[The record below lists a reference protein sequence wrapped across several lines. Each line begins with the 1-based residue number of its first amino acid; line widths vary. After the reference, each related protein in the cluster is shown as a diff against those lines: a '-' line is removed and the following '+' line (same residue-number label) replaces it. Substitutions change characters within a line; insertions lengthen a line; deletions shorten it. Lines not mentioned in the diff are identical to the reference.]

1 MRYLGGHLGI
11 AVSAL
16 LDGQLDPPSAER
28 AWAHVQ
34 ACETCRRQ
42 VEREGWVK
50 TQLASMTDDAAP
62 PPEQLLGSLY
72 GLGSV
77 AGAAPGAARPGPS
90 GPSGAD
96 AWAAVGEI
104 ERRGRVRRRTGLAVA
119 GAGSVSVAVLGLA
132 TLTGSTLGIGGGPA
146 NPPSS
151 ALTRAPATGIPA
163 VVAPVARVHGR
174 LPSADTREV
183 RATPSPVQGA
193 DGLRP

>member
-11 AVSAL
+11 FVSAL
-16 LDGQLDPPSAER
+16 LDGQLDASSADR
-28 AWAHVQ
+28 AWAHVH
-34 ACETCRRQ
+34 ACDTCRRQ
-42 VEREGWVK
+42 VEHEGWVK
-50 TQLASMTDDAAP
+50 TRLASMTDHDDAP

-72 GLGSV
+72 GLGS
-77 AGAAPGAARPGPS
+77 ATGASRVSGPA
-90 GPSGAD
+90 GPSGAA

-132 TLTGSTLGIGGGPA
+132 TLTGSTLGIGGATP
-146 NPPSS
+146 NPPTS

-163 VVAPVARVHGR
+163 VVAPVARVQGR
-174 LPSADTREV
+174 LPSADPRGEV
-183 RATPSPVQGA
+183 RTTPSPVEGA